1 MIFTNRQIVWTPIF
15 IRESLA
21 IALDRGFAE
30 ACMAHQEQD
39 MQRFIEGVWSFM
51 GDTPSV
57 VPSTFLDMY
66 QGILPKGFYAGH
78 DGVWLTLDMGV
89 ISSAKRPLT
98 YHGHNEDRH
107 AADRLWLLRAFGA
120 WAAAATTV
128 LDWH

>member
-1 MIFTNRQIVWTPIF
+1 MIFTSRQIVWTPMF
-15 IRESLA
+15 RRESLA
-21 IALDRGFAE
+21 IALDREFAE
-30 ACMAHQEQD
+30 VCMTHQEQD

-78 DGVWLTLDMGV
+78 DGVWLTLAIGA
-89 ISSAKRPLT
+89 SATRPLT

-107 AADRLWLLRAFGA
+107 AADRL
-120 WAAAATTV
+120 
-128 LDWH
+128 